1 RAAALAEHPVH
12 ARRGFEFRQRILSG
26 QQLQVF
32 ARDRRDAAE
41 GRAVCLAALAAMADR
56 DRTEFAVY
64 FVTHGTAKATAGMH
78 HRSPSCST
86 HGWIVM
92 FRSYST
98 LRQIEIGTSPLGRAV
113 TR

>member
-1 RAAALAEHPVH
+1 MH

-32 ARDRRDAAE
+32 ACDRCDAAE
-41 GRAVCLAALAAMADR
+41 RRAIRLAAFAAMAHR
-56 DRTEFAVY
+56 DRTKFTVH
-64 FVTHGTAKATAGMH
+64 FVTHGAAKTTARMH
-78 HRSPSCST
+78 HRSPSCSK
-86 HGWIVM
+86 HGWIVI

-98 LRQIEIGTSPLGRAV
+98 LRQTEIGTSPLARAF